1 MISMGYFP
9 QLNELVHKIDLQ
21 EEGKHIIDKRIK
33 LANIKI
39 KIFQQSEFE
48 FNQKLKIWFEY
59 YKMKEELTKTIWLLR
74 TKQLYIE
81 VHFM

>member
-1 MISMGYFP
+1 MGYFP

-39 KIFQQSEFE
+39 KIF
-48 FNQKLKIWFEY
+48 
-59 YKMKEELTKTIWLLR
+59 
-74 TKQLYIE
+74 
-81 VHFM
+81 